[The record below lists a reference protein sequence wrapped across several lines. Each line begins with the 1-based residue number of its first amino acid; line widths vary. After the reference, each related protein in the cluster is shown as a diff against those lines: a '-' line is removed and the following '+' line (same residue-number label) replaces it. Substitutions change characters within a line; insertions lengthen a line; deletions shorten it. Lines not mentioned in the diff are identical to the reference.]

1 MLDIVFYFV
10 FFIFLIFTYSYIKE
24 KKTQKNK
31 IPFHKE
37 RLK

>member
-1 MLDIVFYFV
+1 MLDIFFYFV
-10 FFIFLIFTYSYIKE
+10 LFIFLTFTYGYIKE